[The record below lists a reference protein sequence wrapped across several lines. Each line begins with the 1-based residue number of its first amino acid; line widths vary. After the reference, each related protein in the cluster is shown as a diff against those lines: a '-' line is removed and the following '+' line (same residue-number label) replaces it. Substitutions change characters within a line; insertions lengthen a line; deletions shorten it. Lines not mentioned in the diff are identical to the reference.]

1 MKFVKSTLQSYYFS
15 HIDRHGNE
23 VAHAEIIFFIIGL
36 NGISIVFFLFC
47 VRELGFGKDLVSW
60 PNGCRTPLKQGW
72 KIKNKVLNNYFF
84 GMNKSHK
91 TMFFLHIL
99 KFSF

>member
-36 NGISIVFFLFC
+36 NGISIVFLILC
-47 VRELGFGKDLVSW
+47 EGIRIW
-60 PNGCRTPLKQGW
+60 QGSSVMAVW
-72 KIKNKVLNNYFF
+72 LSHTTKTRVENK
-84 GMNKSHK
+84 K
-91 TMFFLHIL
+91 
-99 KFSF
+99 